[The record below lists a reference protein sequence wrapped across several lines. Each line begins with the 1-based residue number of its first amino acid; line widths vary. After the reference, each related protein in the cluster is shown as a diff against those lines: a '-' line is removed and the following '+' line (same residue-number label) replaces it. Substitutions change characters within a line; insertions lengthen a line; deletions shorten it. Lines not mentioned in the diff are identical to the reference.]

1 MGGAGRIDAAAARC
15 GGIGKDSLPLAA
27 PFAHDKS
34 MPDARTTP
42 QLTQVSLTDYR
53 EPDWLVPHVHLDF
66 RLDPVRTV
74 VRARL
79 HIQRNGSHDRPLV
92 LDGHALETTAVR
104 IDGKPVAAY
113 PNGDT
118 LSLSISGDN
127 AVVETD
133 VVIHPSRNTRLMG
146 LYASEGRLVTQC
158 EAEGFRSI
166 TWFPDRPDVLSR
178 YSVRMDA
185 DKAAFPVLLS
195 NGDRGVAQDLPG
207 GRHEISWTDPWPKPC
222 YLFALVGGQLSAL
235 EDEFTTASG
244 RRVKLAIWTAP
255 ADVPR
260 CAHAMAALK
269 ASMDWDERVY
279 GCEYDLDEFNIVAV
293 ADFNAGAMENKG
305 LNIFNSKYILAD
317 TETATDMD
325 FDAVAGVVAHEY
337 FHNWTGNRVTCR
349 DWFQLSL
356 KEGLTVFRDQQFSA
370 DQGSAA
376 VRRID
381 DVRAL
386 RAVQFPEDAGPLAHP
401 IRPDHYVEIANFYTA
416 TIYNK
421 GAEVIRMLHTLLGAD
436 GFRRGSDLYFERHDG
451 QAVTCEDW
459 VKAMED
465 AGGTDLGQFRRWYEQ
480 AGTPHV
486 AVDLRQTGGRV
497 EVTLRQSLAAT
508 PGQPDKM
515 TMHMPFRLALIGR
528 NSGHRIG
535 EDLVVQ
541 LKDAVTH
548 ITFDDIAEP
557 VLPSL
562 NRGFSAPVVVVAQT
576 ARADLAFLAA
586 HDDDPFAR
594 WEAFQRLAL
603 SVLATDDEPAEL
615 VAAVQGTLTD
625 PGLDAA
631 FKGEAVLL
639 PTEAF
644 IGDAAAQV
652 EVEAIHRR
660 RDTARLAIAQGM
672 EGLWWEAYAQ
682 SAAALARDP
691 AAQTPEAKGARRLAN
706 VALGYLVTAG
716 SGEAMA
722 AARRQ
727 YDSAA
732 TMTDRMGAMTALVN
746 SNSADRAAVLAD
758 FHQRFA
764 GNNDVIDKWFS
775 VQALANRP
783 NALASVQALLQHPDF
798 TLSNPNRLRS
808 LIGAF
813 AANQRWFHAA
823 DGGGYRLLAD
833 QLIAVDRINPQSAA
847 RLAVPLGRWRRF
859 DARRGALMRG
869 ELERI
874 ASTTGISKDVLEMA
888 SRALA

>member
-1 MGGAGRIDAAAARC
+1 M
-15 GGIGKDSLPLAA
+15 L
-27 PFAHDKS
+27 
-34 MPDARTTP
+34 DARTNP
-42 QLTQVSLTDYR
+42 PLAEVRLTDYR
-53 EPDWLVPHVHLDF
+53 EPDWLVPQVELDF
-66 RLDPVRTV
+66 ELDPVRTV

-79 HIQRNGSHDRPLV
+79 HVQRNGSHDRPLV
-92 LDGHALETTAVR
+92 LDGHALETTAIR

-118 LSLSISGDN
+118 LTLEIAGDS

-133 VVIHPSRNTRLMG
+133 VVIHPQRNTRLMG

-166 TWFPDRPDVLSR
+166 SWFPDRPDVLSR
-178 YSVRMDA
+178 YSVRLEA
-185 DKAAFPVLLS
+185 DKALYPVLLS
-195 NGDRGVAQDLPG
+195 NGDRGEAADLPG
-207 GRHEISWTDPWPKPC
+207 GRHEIRWTDPWPKPA
-222 YLFALVGGQLSAL
+222 YLFALVAGQLSAL
-235 EDEFTTASG
+235 EDEFVTASG
-244 RRVKLAIWTAP
+244 RPVKLAIWTAA

-269 ASMDWDERVY
+269 ASMAWDERVY
-279 GCEYDLDEFNIVAV
+279 GREYDLDEFNIVAV

-317 TETATDMD
+317 TETATDQD

-401 IRPDHYVEIANFYTA
+401 IRPDHYAEIANFYTA

-421 GAEVIRMLHTLLGAD
+421 GAEVIRMLHTLLGPD
-436 GFRRGSDLYFERHDG
+436 GFRRGADLYFDRHDG

-465 AGGTDLGQFRRWYEQ
+465 AGGIDLGQFRRWYEQ
-480 AGTPHV
+480 AGTPRI
-486 AVDLRQTGGRV
+486 AIDLRQAGPSV
-497 EVTLRQSLAAT
+497 EITLRQSLAPT
-508 PGQPDKM
+508 PGQPHKQL
-515 TMHMPFRLALIGR
+515 MHMPFRLALIGR
-528 NSGHRIG
+528 TSGKRIG
-535 EDLVVQ
+535 DELVVQ
-541 LKDAVTH
+541 LKESVTH
-548 ITFDDIAEP
+548 ITFNDVAEP
-557 VLPSL
+557 VLASL
-562 NRGFSAPVVVVAQT
+562 NRGFSAPVVVEAET

-603 SVLATDDEPAEL
+603 SVLSTDDDPGEL
-615 VAAVQGTLTD
+615 VAAVRGTLAD

-644 IGDAAAQV
+644 IGDAAAIV

-660 RDTARLAIAQGM
+660 RDRARLAIARGL
-672 EGLWWEAYAQ
+672 EELWWDAFAQ
-682 SAAALARDP
+682 ATAALASDP
-691 AAQTPEAKGARRLAN
+691 AALTPEAKGARRLAN
-706 VALGYLVTAG
+706 VALGYLVSAG
-716 SGEAMA
+716 SGAA
-722 AARRQ
+722 ITAARRQ

-732 TMTDRMGAMTALVN
+732 TMTDRMGAMTALIN
-746 SNSADRAAVLAD
+746 STSAEREVVLAD

-783 NALASVQALLQHPDF
+783 DVLATVTALIGHPDF
-798 TLSNPNRLRS
+798 TIANPNRLRS

-823 DGGGYRLLAD
+823 DGAGYRLLAD

-859 DARRGALMRG
+859 DEQRGRLMRA

-874 ASTTGISKDVLEMA
+874 AGISGISKDVLEMA

>member
-1 MGGAGRIDAAAARC
+1 M
-15 GGIGKDSLPLAA
+15 L
-27 PFAHDKS
+27 
-34 MPDARTTP
+34 DARTNP
-42 QLTQVSLTDYR
+42 PLAEVRLTDYR
-53 EPDWLVPHVHLDF
+53 EPDWLVPQVELDF
-66 RLDPVRTV
+66 RLDAVRTV
-74 VRARL
+74 VKARL
-79 HIQRNGSHDRPLV
+79 VVQRNGTHNRPLV
-92 LDGHALETTAVR
+92 LDGHALETTAIRV
-104 IDGKPVAAY
+104 DGETVLAY

-118 LSLSISGDN
+118 LTLAINGDS

-133 VVIHPSRNTRLMG
+133 VVIHPQRNTRLMG

-178 YSVRMDA
+178 YAVRLEA
-185 DKAAFPVLLS
+185 DRAQFPVLLS
-195 NGDRGVAQDLPG
+195 NGDRGAAADLPG
-207 GRHEISWTDPWPKPC
+207 GRHESHWTDPWPKPA
-222 YLFALVGGQLSAL
+222 YLFALVAGQLSAL
-235 EDEFTTASG
+235 EDEFITASG
-244 RRVKLAIWTAP
+244 RHVKLAIWTAA

-279 GCEYDLDEFNIVAV
+279 GREYDLDEFNIVAV

-317 TETATDMD
+317 TETATDQD

-421 GAEVIRMLHTLLGAD
+421 GAEVIRMLHTLLGVE
-436 GFRRGSDLYFERHDG
+436 GFRRGADLYFGRHDG

-465 AGGTDLGQFRRWYEQ
+465 ANGVELGQFRRWYEQ
-480 AGTPHV
+480 AGTPRV
-486 AVDLRQTGGRV
+486 TVDLRQAGGRV
-497 EVTLRQSLAAT
+497 EVTLRQSLAPT
-508 PGQPDKM
+508 PGQPHKM
-515 TMHMPFRLALIGR
+515 IMHMPFRVALIGR
-528 NSGHRIG
+528 SSGKRIG
-535 EDLVVQ
+535 EELVVQ
-541 LKDAVTH
+541 LKEAVTH
-548 ITFDDIAEP
+548 ITFDAVAEP

-562 NRGFSAPVVVVAQT
+562 NRGFSAPVVVEAQT

-603 SVLATDDEPAEL
+603 SVLSTDDDPAEL
-615 VAAVQGTLTD
+615 VTAVRGTLLD

-644 IGDAAAQV
+644 IGDSAELV

-660 RDTARLAIAQGM
+660 RDAARLAIARGL
-672 EGLWWEAYAQ
+672 EELWWQTYAQ
-682 SAAALARDP
+682 AMAALAPDP
-691 AAQTPEAKGARRLAN
+691 AALSPEAKGARRLAN
-706 VALGYLVTAG
+706 VALGYLVSAG
-716 SGEAMA
+716 SDQAFA

-727 YDSAA
+727 YDTAA

-746 SNSADRAAVLAD
+746 SSSPEREVVLAD

-764 GNNDVIDKWFS
+764 SNPDVIDKWFS

-783 NALASVQALLQHPDF
+783 DVLGNVKALIGHRDF
-798 TLSNPNRLRS
+798 TIVNPNRLRS

-813 AANQRWFHAA
+813 AANQRWFHNA
-823 DGGGYRLLAD
+823 DGAGYRLLAD
-833 QLIAVDRINPQSAA
+833 QLIAVDRVNPQSAA

-859 DARRGALMRG
+859 DAARSAMMRG

-874 ASTTGISKDVLEMA
+874 AGTAGMSKDVLEMA

>member
-1 MGGAGRIDAAAARC
+1 M
-15 GGIGKDSLPLAA
+15 L
-27 PFAHDKS
+27 
-34 MPDARTTP
+34 DARTNP
-42 QLTQVSLTDYR
+42 PLAEVRLTDYR
-53 EPDWLVPHVHLDF
+53 EPDWLVPQLELDF
-66 RLDPVRTV
+66 RLDAVRTV
-74 VRARL
+74 VKARL
-79 HIQRNGSHDRPLV
+79 VVQRNGTHNRPLV
-92 LDGHALETTAVR
+92 LDGHALETTAIRV
-104 IDGKPVAAY
+104 DGETVLAY

-118 LSLSISGDN
+118 LTLAINGDS

-133 VVIHPSRNTRLMG
+133 VVIHPQRNTRLMG

-178 YSVRMDA
+178 YAVRLEA
-185 DKAAFPVLLS
+185 DRAQFPVLLS
-195 NGDRGVAQDLPG
+195 NGDRGAAADLPG
-207 GRHEISWTDPWPKPC
+207 GRHESHWTDPWPKPA
-222 YLFALVGGQLSAL
+222 YLFALVAGQLSAL
-235 EDEFTTASG
+235 EDEFITASG
-244 RRVKLAIWTAP
+244 RHVKLAIWTAA

-279 GCEYDLDEFNIVAV
+279 GREYDLDEFNIVAV

-317 TETATDMD
+317 TETATDQD

-421 GAEVIRMLHTLLGAD
+421 GAEVIRMLHTLLGVE
-436 GFRRGSDLYFERHDG
+436 GFRRGADLYFGRHDG

-465 AGGTDLGQFRRWYEQ
+465 ANGVELGQFRRWYEQ
-480 AGTPHV
+480 AGTPRV
-486 AVDLRQTGGRV
+486 TVDLRQAGGRV
-497 EVTLRQSLAAT
+497 EVTLRQSLAPT
-508 PGQPDKM
+508 PGQPHKM
-515 TMHMPFRLALIGR
+515 IMHMPFRVALIGR
-528 NSGHRIG
+528 SSGKRIG
-535 EDLVVQ
+535 EELVVQ
-541 LKDAVTH
+541 LKEAVTH
-548 ITFDDIAEP
+548 ITFDAVAEP

-562 NRGFSAPVVVVAQT
+562 NRGFSAPVVVEAQT

-603 SVLATDDEPAEL
+603 SVLSTDDDPAEL
-615 VAAVQGTLTD
+615 VTAVRGTLLD

-644 IGDAAAQV
+644 IGDSAELV

-660 RDTARLAIAQGM
+660 RDAARLAIARGL
-672 EGLWWEAYAQ
+672 EELWWQTHAQ
-682 SAAALARDP
+682 AMAALAPDP
-691 AAQTPEAKGARRLAN
+691 AALSPEAKGARRLAN
-706 VALGYLVTAG
+706 VALGYLVSAG
-716 SGEAMA
+716 SDQAFA

-727 YDSAA
+727 YDTAA

-746 SNSADRAAVLAD
+746 SSSPEREVVLAD

-764 GNNDVIDKWFS
+764 SNPDVIDKWFS

-783 NALASVQALLQHPDF
+783 DVLGNVKALIGHRDF
-798 TLSNPNRLRS
+798 TIVNPNRLRS

-813 AANQRWFHAA
+813 AANQRWFHNA
-823 DGGGYRLLAD
+823 DGAGYRLLAD
-833 QLIAVDRINPQSAA
+833 QLIAVDRVNPQSAA

-859 DARRGALMRG
+859 DAARSAMMRG

-874 ASTTGISKDVLEMA
+874 AGTAGMSKDVLEMA